1 MTRLHICIF
10 CIFCI
15 FGLFD
20 EPGDN
25 QVAREVARGCSRGF
39 SAGREATGGTITPF
53 YWDMVLS

>member
-39 SAGREATGGTITPF
+39 SAGREATRGMLTLL
-53 YWDMVLS
+53 YWDVALS